1 MKIITGVNIR
11 LEFEEKIKE
20 KGNHICKRIK
30 RVIFFFLFVPFESER
45 DRTDVSKNVKL
56 DCKYCL
62 IQHKDEIEKNN
73 ETNKEM
79 EDNEV
84 NIYVS
89 ISVKY
94 K

>member
-20 KGNHICKRIK
+20 KRNHICKRIK

-56 DCKYCL
+56 DYKYCL

-89 ISVKY
+89 ISV
-94 K
+94 